1 MLRELL
7 MGRKNGSELV
17 FTQRGRDVSRIEGF
31 SDAVFGFALTL
42 LVVSQ
47 QVPHSFEELMAT
59 LRGFFAFAV
68 CFAVLVSLWY
78 RHYQFFRRYGMQDT
92 YTIALNAA
100 LLFVVLFFVYPLKFL
115 ITFMLDRLMGVRAGT
130 PGVDG
135 TLKPALKLAQLPFV
149 FNCYFLGF
157 ATVCLVFALLYQ
169 HAYRNR
175 ALLNLTPQ
183 EICATRLAILYNV
196 FPIGVCLATGALM
209 FLTQSRYYLLATAIY
224 AVLMLIGIR
233 QFSNWAR
240 KLRRSILAQTPEN
253 AAVPA
258 PDPSS

>member
-7 MGRKNGSELV
+7 IGRKNGGELV
-17 FTQRGRDVSRIEGF
+17 FTQRGQDVSRIEGF

-47 QVPHSFEELMAT
+47 QVPHTFDELLAT

-115 ITFMLDRLMGVRAGT
+115 VTFMLDKLMGIRAGT
-130 PGVDG
+130 PDVNG
-135 TLKPALKLAQLPFV
+135 TLKPVLKIAQLPFV
-149 FNCYFLGF
+149 FNCYFVGF
-157 ATVCLVFALLYQ
+157 ATVCLVFALLYR
-169 HAYRNR
+169 HAYHNR
-175 ALLNLTPQ
+175 VLLNLTPH
-183 EICATRLAILYNV
+183 EVCATRLAILYNV

-209 FLTQSRYYLLATAIY
+209 FLTQSRYYAPATAIY
-224 AVLMLIGIR
+224 AVLIIIGVR
-233 QFSNWAR
+233 QFSHRAR
-240 KLRRSILAQTPEN
+240 KLRRSVLEQTPEN
-253 AAVPA
+253 AAVA
-258 PDPSS
+258 TSSPCA